1 MEAIVAVDLK
11 NGISKNGA
19 IPWTS
24 KKDMSHFYKKTT
36 GNIVIMGR
44 TTYFSIPQER
54 RPLKN
59 RLNIVLTS
67 QPELYKDISNSN
79 VIFTNEF
86 NLKVYND
93 LEISRISQFFFQDI
107 EYNHTYSKYNFNFA
121 LYATDFN
128 VHGSKLAIFSDFFFR
143 MIYLSKNALG
153 YIGFVEIPE
162 NFKKYFDLTDSGQ
175 QVLLQYLENFS
186 SPTSRDQ
193 SHLVHDRGRYPPQ

>member
-11 NGISKNGA
+11 NGISKNGT

-44 TTYFSIPQER
+44 TTYFSIPEER

-79 VIFTNEF
+79 VIFTKEDFIYINYLF
-86 NLKVYND
+86 NPERYRK
-93 LEISRISQFFFQDI
+93 
-107 EYNHTYSKYNFNFA
+107 
-121 LYATDFN
+121 LYPF
-128 VHGSKLAIFSDFFFR
+128 LQ
-143 MIYLSKNALG
+143 
-153 YIGFVEIPE
+153 E
-162 NFKKYFDLTDSGQ
+162 NFKIFVIGGK
-175 QVLLQYLENFS
+175 QVYENFF
-186 SPTSRDQ
+186 PYCNTIWLTQIQKDYNCDLFLNYQDKLNNKMIITEIDDEDDELTIIKYERRKT
-193 SHLVHDRGRYPPQ
+193 LT